1 MPDYHLLIPE
11 TQWRSLRRGY
21 RMVRAFGRS
30 LRVVWR
36 EFRMPIVV
44 FLVAVFAG
52 GWMYEQIYNHLSDD
66 PNDVKYYID
75 MPYQMVSLMIFASP
89 DELPTEWQLVIF
101 WYTMPLIFAYVAGR
115 GVLDFVNL
123 FFVSNE
129 RHKSWEEALAST
141 YNNHVIVLGIG
152 HLGTR
157 VVRQLVAMGFDVV
170 AIDIT
175 ERTGKTTELDQ
186 LGVPLVVGDGR
197 LEITMEKAGIR
208 KARALV
214 VCTSNDQMNLEVTMR
229 ANLMNADLAVVVR
242 MWDQTFSEVI
252 RDRLGARAVLS
263 ATNLAA
269 PSFAAAALGFEITQS
284 MTINGRD
291 YSMIRLEVA
300 PESAM
305 AGRTIGDLQREED
318 IDIVLHGRRGTPGED
333 GNCIDD
339 DDDNECIDVHP
350 ASDVI
355 VRPGDTLVLFALH
368 SKVSA
373 IVSRNHGG
381 AVRAV

>member
-11 TQWRSLRRGY
+11 SQRRTLRRGY
-21 RMVRAFGRS
+21 RTIRAVGRS
-30 LRVVWR
+30 LRVIWR
-36 EFRMPIVV
+36 EFRLPIVV
-44 FLVAVFAG
+44 FLVVVFVG
-52 GWMYEQIYNHLSDD
+52 GWLYGRIYNHLSDD
-66 PNDVKYYID
+66 PDDVKYYID

-101 WYTMPLIFAYVAGR
+101 WYAMPLIFAYVAGR
-115 GVLDFVNL
+115 GVLDFMNL
-123 FFVSNE
+123 FFISSE

-175 ERTGKTTELDQ
+175 ERTDKTAELTQ
-186 LGVPLVVGDGR
+186 LHVPLVLGDGR
-197 LEITMEKAGIR
+197 LETTMEHAGIR

-229 ANLMNADLAVVVR
+229 ANLMNPDLAVVVR

-252 RDRLGARAVLS
+252 RNRLGARAVLS

-284 MTINGRD
+284 MRINGRE

-300 PESAM
+300 PQSAL
-305 AGRTIGDLQREED
+305 AGRSIGDLQTNED
-318 IDIVLHGRRGTPGED
+318 IDIVLHGRKGTPADD
-333 GNCIDD
+333 GDCIDD
-339 DDDNECIDVHP
+339 NNDDECIDVHP
-350 ASDVI
+350 TADAI
-355 VRPGDTLVLFALH
+355 VRAGDTLVLFALH

-373 IVSRNHGG
+373 IVARNHGG
-381 AVRAV
+381 AVRV